1 MILSVLPPLKC
12 MSTPCLLQIFF
23 RLSPIPSIYE
33 TTMWHFVWYVLL
45 GVFFFFLC
53 WCLLK
58 IFFMAHLGYL
68 HAPSTS
74 SRCCSSCSA
83 NSGVEQMVWALCVS
97 VLMTLYLAAMLW
109 LLSHGRYR
117 SVWGGFSVH
126 PYCETS
132 IFFWSDDSVQK
143 RYGAI
148 LFCLL
153 YSKLD
158 WRIYCVDVLEELLL
172 IFLLLYYQG
181 IINIP
186 FPNSRGC
193 SAVVIALCSKASMK
207 MLAMI
212 GLMADPMAAPLV
224 CS

>member
-1 MILSVLPPLKC
+1 MKC

-23 RLSPIPSIYE
+23 RLSPIPSIYG
-33 TTMWHFVWYVLL
+33 TTMWHFVWCVLL
-45 GVFFFFLC
+45 GVFFFSLC

-97 VLMTLYLAAMLW
+97 VLMTLYLAAILW

-117 SVWGGFSVH
+117 SAWVGF
-126 PYCETS
+126 
-132 IFFWSDDSVQK
+132 
-143 RYGAI
+143 
-148 LFCLL
+148 L
-153 YSKLD
+153 YTPIVKLPSSSGLMIVSRKGIEPSSSASLHSKLD
-158 WRIYCVDVLEELLL
+158 WRIDCVDVLEELLL
-172 IFLLLYYQG
+172 MFLLLYYQG

-186 FPNSRGC
+186 FPNTRGC

-212 GLMADPMAAPLV
+212 GLMSDPMAAPLV

>member
-117 SVWGGFSVH
+117 SVWVGFLYTPIVKLPSSSGLMIVSRKGMEPSSFASSTVNWIEGSTVLMCWRNSCWYFCCCTTKVSSTYLFQTLGGAV
-126 PYCETS
+126 
-132 IFFWSDDSVQK
+132 
-143 RYGAI
+143 
-148 LFCLL
+148 
-153 YSKLD
+153 
-158 WRIYCVDVLEELLL
+158 LLL
-172 IFLLLYYQG
+172 
-181 IINIP
+181 
-186 FPNSRGC
+186 
-193 SAVVIALCSKASMK
+193 
-207 MLAMI
+207 
-212 GLMADPMAAPLV
+212 
-224 CS
+224 